1 MPLTDLKIQSIKGG
15 DKPQKIADGEGMYL
29 FVSVSGT
36 KAWRFDYGYGGKR
49 FTYTIGKYPQ
59 VGLAAARAKRAE
71 LKTKLSNGINPAIE
85 KRTRKVL
92 ARSSMTDTFASI
104 ADDWYKTK
112 FDNRSES
119 WRVANELYLRR
130 DLKPKIGNLPIQEVS
145 GEMLVATL
153 EGCAERHGLKTADR
167 VRQCALQVFEHGIL
181 KFKTKENPAKALK
194 GWAEIPPRKNRPHLL
209 DHQVADLIE
218 ALDAYPGYL
227 TTKLAA
233 KMLLLTFVRKTEIT
247 EARWSEFDLA
257 NAVWTIPAE
266 RMKMNNAHT
275 VPLSK
280 QAIETLEILRSQ
292 SFGSEF
298 VFPKNST
305 LLRPISR
312 TALNNMFSKIDGK
325 KYKGIFTPH
334 GVRATA
340 STWANEVG
348 LFRKD
353 VIERQLAHAERN
365 KVRAAYNH
373 AEYLPERRQLM
384 QAWADFLFPAAQSAN

>member
-1 MPLTDLKIQSIKGG
+1 
-15 DKPQKIADGEGMYL
+15 
-29 FVSVSGT
+29 
-36 KAWRFDYGYGGKR
+36 
-49 FTYTIGKYPQ
+49 
-59 VGLAAARAKRAE
+59 
-71 LKTKLSNGINPAIE
+71 
-85 KRTRKVL
+85 
-92 ARSSMTDTFASI
+92 
-104 ADDWYKTK
+104 
-112 FDNRSES
+112 
-119 WRVANELYLRR
+119 VANELYLRR
-130 DLKPKIGNLPIQEVS
+130 DLKPQIGNLPIKEVS
-145 GEMLVATL
+145 GPLFVAML
-153 EGCAERHGLKTADR
+153 EHCAKKHGLKTADR

-181 KFKTKENPAKALK
+181 KFKTEKNPAKELK
-194 GWAEIPPRKNRPHLL
+194 GWAEIPARKNRPHLL

-218 ALDAYPGYL
+218 AIDAYPGYL

-233 KMLLLTFVRKTEIT
+233 KMLLLTFVRKTELT
-247 EARWSEFDLA
+247 EARWSEIDLP

-266 RMKMNNAHT
+266 RMKMNDAHT
-275 VPLSK
+275 VPLSR
-280 QAIETLEILRSQ
+280 QAIATLEILRDHSQ
-292 SFGSEF
+292 GSEF

-334 GVRATA
+334 GVRGTA

-348 LFRKD
+348 HFRND

-384 QAWADFLFPAAQSAN
+384 QAWADFLFPTTESTD

>member
-1 MPLTDLKIQSIKGG
+1 MPLTDLKIQSIKGS

-29 FVSVSGT
+29 FVAVSGT

-59 VGLAAARAKRAE
+59 IGLSAARAKRAE
-71 LKTKLSNGINPAIE
+71 LKVRLLSGHNPAIE
-85 KRTRKVL
+85 KRTKKIL
-92 ARSSMTDTFASI
+92 AKSSVTDTFGSI

-112 FDNRSES
+112 FERRSES
-119 WRVANELYLRR
+119 WRKANELYLRR

-145 GEMLVATL
+145 GPIFIAMLKQ
-153 EGCAERHGLKTADR
+153 CAEKHGLKTADR

-181 KFKTKENPAKALK
+181 TFKTKENPAKALK
-194 GWAEIPPRKNRPHLL
+194 SWAEIPPRKNRPHLL

-218 ALDAYPGYL
+218 AIDAYPGYL

-233 KMLLLTFVRKTEIT
+233 KMLLLTFVRKTEVT
-247 EARWSEFDLA
+247 EARWSEIDLP

-266 RMKMNNAHT
+266 RMKMKDAHI

-280 QAIETLEILRSQ
+280 QAIETLEILRSH
-292 SFGSEF
+292 SLDSAFI
-298 VFPKNST
+298 FPKSST
-305 LLRPISR
+305 PLRPISR
-312 TALNNMFSKIDGK
+312 TALNNMFSKIDGQ
-325 KYKGIFTPH
+325 KYRGIFTPH
-334 GVRATA
+334 GVRGTA

-348 LFRKD
+348 HFRSD

-365 KVRAAYNH
+365 NVRAAYNH

-384 QAWADFLFPAAQSAN
+384 QAWADFLFPAAK